1 MTQDQF
7 YSWLQN
13 PSSMD
18 KASIADLQEVLKRY
32 PYFQAAQM
40 MLAKN
45 LKNENHIDQL
55 NQLQLTAVMVPDR
68 KLFHDYLYDKKKAQP
83 KVAEAVEVEP
93 INETEKQIVEQVEQ
107 NEATLEVIPQSQP
120 ESAEVERDSLYD
132 LIPEPVVYQLET
144 ATLPELPVKETEEE
158 EEIVEPEELSFSEWL
173 EYSGAEKPKSASTE
187 KVELKKEK
195 SQPARSNFELIDH
208 FLSQQK
214 DKPKKRAEFF
224 NPQKAG
230 AKSLEE
236 DFTVVSETLASIY
249 VQQEK
254 YELARQSYEALSLKY
269 PEKSVYFAARLKE
282 IDEKLNSE

>member
-7 YSWLQN
+7 YSWLEN

-55 NQLQLTAVMVPDR
+55 NQLQLTAVMVPNR
-68 KLFHDYLYDKKKAQP
+68 KLFHDYLYDKKKVQP
-83 KVAEAVEVEP
+83 KTVEVAEVEP
-93 INETEKQIVEQVEQ
+93 INEIEKPIAEQ
-107 NEATLEVIPQSQP
+107 NEATLEVVSQLQP
-120 ESAEVERDSLYD
+120 KSAEAERDSLYD
-132 LIPEPVVYQLET
+132 LIPEPIVYQLET
-144 ATLPELPVKETEEE
+144 AELPELLVQEIEEKQE
-158 EEIVEPEELSFSEWL
+158 VVEPEELSFSEWL
-173 EYSGAEKPKSASTE
+173 EYAESE
-187 KVELKKEK
+187 KTAPTTIEKGELKKEK
-195 SQPARSNFELIDH
+195 LQPARSNFELIDH